1 VNQAGCHRLR
11 SYFLSCSNKKRGRFL
26 SFDNLADD
34 NPVHGESV
42 FDLSD
47 LFLQPIDHR
56 TVKLIVVGWYGDTFL
71 FQKLIALGLF
81 TCTAI
86 RS

>member
-1 VNQAGCHRLR
+1 MPPFKIL
-11 SYFLSCSNKKRGRFL
+11 FLIMFYQKTWSFS

-56 TVKLIVVGWYGDTFL
+56 SVGL
-71 FQKLIALGLF
+71 
-81 TCTAI
+81 
-86 RS
+86 